1 VAPATAAK
9 VGSSRPNAAAP
20 STTRRRFE
28 QPFDAVRAPGFG
40 RLLPTSR
47 LDASINLALEAA
59 AGDDEILPVDA
70 DTYGGAV
77 AHANIQEPP

>member
-9 VGSSRPNAAAP
+9 VGSGRPNAAAP

-40 RLLPTSR
+40 RGHRLVPTIEFIAPIDR
-47 LDASINLALEAA
+47 WDASQALARQFEQA
-59 AGDDEILPVDA
+59 
-70 DTYGGAV
+70 
-77 AHANIQEPP
+77 IQPLG